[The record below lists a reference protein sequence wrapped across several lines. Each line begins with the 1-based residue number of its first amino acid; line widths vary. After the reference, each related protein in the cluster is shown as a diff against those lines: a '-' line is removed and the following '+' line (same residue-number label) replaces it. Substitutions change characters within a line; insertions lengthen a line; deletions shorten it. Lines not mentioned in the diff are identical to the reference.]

1 MKRIFTL
8 LFAVLTATTIM
19 AQMHGPMKFVGA
31 SNMSVST
38 MNIDNPSDTI
48 LFAMNGMESGNI
60 TLPAMKGMQQTIPSF
75 TISGAKFTLG
85 ENHVVTFADQTF
97 STKVKVDGAEKNITG
112 SSLSG
117 TYNMADNSLMLTVV
131 FQYGKMPMS
140 MTYSVKGYYVK
151 AVSNPITVTVGGQF
165 TYNNDNVTYELRR
178 YKDGETDKLDVT
190 VPSYTLANTI
200 MGDLTLGSYTVK
212 GLVYDEAQ
220 GGYYR
225 DYKNDGLKFHFTAVQ
240 GGKTT
245 MDKDYDF
252 ATDKDNNI
260 LVKYEGNNVSSIV
273 NTFQVGTMPF
283 GIVSVFS
290 GATTSINNITTTPS
304 HDLNTTPSQQYNLAG
319 QRVDNNYKGIVIVN
333 GKKYLRK

>member
-31 SNMSVST
+31 SKMSVST

-112 SSLSG
+112 TSLSG
-117 TYNMADNSLMLTVV
+117 TYNMADNSLSLTVV

-200 MGDLTLGSYTVK
+200 MGNLTLGSYTVK

-290 GATTSINNITTTPS
+290 GATTSINDITTTPS

>member
-31 SNMSVST
+31 SNMKVST
-38 MNIDNPSDTI
+38 MSNDNPSDTI

-60 TLPAMKGMQQTIPSF
+60 TLPAMKGMKTIPSF

-112 SSLSG
+112 TSLSG
-117 TYNMADNSLMLTVV
+117 TYNMEDNSLSLTVV

-200 MGDLTLGSYTVK
+200 MGNLTLGSYTVK

-260 LVKYEGNNVSSIV
+260 LVKYEGNDVSSIV

-290 GATTSINNITTTPS
+290 GATTSIDDITTTPS

>member
-31 SNMSVST
+31 SKMSVST

-60 TLPAMKGMQQTIPSF
+60 TLPAMKGMQTIPSF

-97 STKVKVDGAEKNITG
+97 SAKVKVDGDEKNITG

-117 TYNMADNSLMLTVV
+117 TYNMADNSLSLTVV

-240 GGKTT
+240 KGETT

-273 NTFQVGTMPF
+273 NTFQVGNMPF

-304 HDLNTTPSQQYNLAG
+304 HNLNTTPSQQYNLAG

>member
-31 SNMSVST
+31 SKMSVST

-117 TYNMADNSLMLTVV
+117 TYNMADNSLSLTVV

-200 MGDLTLGSYTVK
+200 MGNLTLGSYTVK

-290 GATTSINNITTTPS
+290 GATTSINGVTTTPHQHITTTPAA
-304 HDLNTTPSQQYNLAG
+304 QYNLAG

>member
-31 SNMSVST
+31 SNMTVST
-38 MNIDNPSDTI
+38 MSNDNPSDTI

-60 TLPAMKGMQQTIPSF
+60 TLPAMKGMQTIPSF

-117 TYNMADNSLMLTVV
+117 TYNMADNSLSLTVV

-200 MGDLTLGSYTVK
+200 MGNLTLGSYTVK

-225 DYKNDGLKFHFTAVQ
+225 GYKNDGLKFHFTAVQ

-260 LVKYEGNNVSSIV
+260 LVKYEGSNVSSIV

-304 HDLNTTPSQQYNLAG
+304 HNLNTTSSQQYNLAG

>member
-31 SNMSVST
+31 SKMSVST

-60 TLPAMKGMQQTIPSF
+60 TLPAMKGMQTIPSF

-97 STKVKVDGAEKNITG
+97 STKVKVDGDEKNITG
-112 SSLSG
+112 TSLSG
-117 TYNMADNSLMLTVV
+117 TYNMADNSLSLTVV

-200 MGDLTLGSYTVK
+200 MGNLTLGSYTVK

-290 GATTSINNITTTPS
+290 GATTSINDITTTPS

>member
-31 SNMSVST
+31 SNMKVST
-38 MNIDNPSDTI
+38 MSNDNPSDTI

-131 FQYGKMPMS
+131 FQYGKMPFP
-140 MTYSVKGYYVK
+140 MTYTVKGYYVK
-151 AVSNPITVTVGGQF
+151 AVSNPIVVTVGGQF

-200 MGDLTLGSYTVK
+200 MGNLTLGSYTVK

-245 MDKDYDF
+245 MDKDYEF
-252 ATDKDNNI
+252 AAEKPNNI
-260 LVKYEGNNVSSIV
+260 LVKYEGNDVSSIV

>member
-19 AQMHGPMKFVGA
+19 AQMHGPMEFVGA
-31 SNMSVST
+31 SKMSVST

-60 TLPAMKGMQQTIPSF
+60 TLPAMKGMQTIPSF

-117 TYNMADNSLMLTVV
+117 TYNMADNSLSLTVV

-190 VPSYTLANTI
+190 VPSYTLANTV

-245 MDKDYDF
+245 MDKDYEF
-252 ATDKDNNI
+252 AAEKPNNI
-260 LVKYEGNNVSSIV
+260 LVKYEGNDVSSIV

-290 GATTSINNITTTPS
+290 GATTSINDITTTPS
-304 HDLNTTPSQQYNLAG
+304 HDFNTTSSVQYNLAG

>member
-31 SNMSVST
+31 SNMTVST
-38 MNIDNPSDTI
+38 MSNDNPSDTI

-131 FQYGKMPMS
+131 FQYGKMPFP
-140 MTYSVKGYYVK
+140 MTYTVKGYYVK
-151 AVSNPITVTVGGQF
+151 AVSNPIVVTVGGQF

-200 MGDLTLGSYTVK
+200 MGNLTLGSYTVK

-245 MDKDYDF
+245 MDKDYEF
-252 ATDKDNNI
+252 AAEKPNNI
-260 LVKYEGNNVSSIV
+260 LVKYEGNDVSSIV

-290 GATTSINNITTTPS
+290 GATTSINGVTTTPS

>member
-31 SNMSVST
+31 SKMSVST

-60 TLPAMKGMQQTIPSF
+60 TLPAMKGMQTIPSF

-112 SSLSG
+112 TSLSG
-117 TYNMADNSLMLTVV
+117 TYNMEDNSLSLTVV

-200 MGDLTLGSYTVK
+200 MGNLTLGSYTVK

-240 GGKTT
+240 GGETT

-290 GATTSINNITTTPS
+290 GATTSINDITTTPS

>member
-31 SNMSVST
+31 SKMSVST

-60 TLPAMKGMQQTIPSF
+60 TLPAMKGMQTIPSF

-97 STKVKVDGAEKNITG
+97 SAKVKVDGDEKNITG

-117 TYNMADNSLMLTVV
+117 TYNMADNSLSLTVV

-200 MGDLTLGSYTVK
+200 MGNLTLGSYTVK

-290 GATTSINNITTTPS
+290 GATTSIDDITTTPS

>member
-19 AQMHGPMKFVGA
+19 AQMHGPMTFVGA
-31 SNMSVST
+31 SKMSVST

-60 TLPAMKGMQQTIPSF
+60 TLPAMKGMQTIPSF

-97 STKVKVDGAEKNITG
+97 STKVKVDGDEKNITG

-117 TYNMADNSLMLTVV
+117 TYNMADNSLSLTVV

-190 VPSYTLANTI
+190 VPSYTLANTV
-200 MGDLTLGSYTVK
+200 MGNLTLGSYTVK

-290 GATTSINNITTTPS
+290 GATTSIDDITTTPS

>member
-38 MNIDNPSDTI
+38 MSIDNPSDTI
-48 LFAMNGMESGNI
+48 LFAMNGMESGDI
-60 TLPAMKGMQQTIPSF
+60 TLPEMKGMQTIPSF
-75 TISGAKFTLG
+75 TISGATFTLG

-97 STKVKVDGAEKNITG
+97 STKVTVNGAEKNITG
-112 SSLSG
+112 TSLSG
-117 TYNMADNSLMLTVV
+117 TYNMADNSLSLTVV
-131 FQYGKMPMS
+131 FQYGSMPMP

-165 TYNNDNVTYELRR
+165 TYKNDNVTYELRR
-178 YKDGETDKLDVT
+178 YKDGKTDKLDVT
-190 VPSYTLANTI
+190 VPSYTLENTI

-212 GLVYDEAQ
+212 GLVYDEEQ

-225 DYKNDGLKFHFTAVQ
+225 DYKNDGLKFHFTAVKN
-240 GGKTT
+240 GTTT

-252 ATDKDNNI
+252 ASEKDNNI

-273 NTFQVGTMPF
+273 NTFQVGAMPF

-290 GATTSINNITTTPS
+290 APATSIEGVNANATAPA
-304 HDLNTTPSQQYNLAG
+304 DGRKYYLAG

>member
-31 SNMSVST
+31 SKMNVST

-60 TLPAMKGMQQTIPSF
+60 TLPAMKGMQTIPSF

-97 STKVKVDGAEKNITG
+97 STKVKVDGDEKNITG

-117 TYNMADNSLMLTVV
+117 TYNMADNSLSLTVV

-200 MGDLTLGSYTVK
+200 MGNLTLGSYTVK

-260 LVKYEGNNVSSIV
+260 LVKYEGNDVSSIV

-304 HDLNTTPSQQYNLAG
+304 HDFNTTPSQQYNLAG

>member
-31 SNMSVST
+31 SNMKVST

-60 TLPAMKGMQQTIPSF
+60 TLPAMKGMQTIPSF

-117 TYNMADNSLMLTVV
+117 TYNMADNSLSLTVV

-200 MGDLTLGSYTVK
+200 MGNLTLGSYTVK

-290 GATTSINNITTTPS
+290 GATTSINDITTTPS

>member
-8 LFAVLTATTIM
+8 LFAAFTATTIM

-31 SNMSVST
+31 SNMKVST
-38 MNIDNPSDTI
+38 MSNDNPSDTI

-60 TLPAMKGMQQTIPSF
+60 TLPAMKGMKTIPSF

-112 SSLSG
+112 TSLSG
-117 TYNMADNSLMLTVV
+117 TYNMEDNSLSLTVV

-200 MGDLTLGSYTVK
+200 MGNLTLGSYTVK

-283 GIVSVFS
+283 GIVSAFS
-290 GATTSINNITTTPS
+290 GATTSIDDITTTPS

>member
-31 SNMSVST
+31 SKMSVST

-117 TYNMADNSLMLTVV
+117 TYNMADNSLSLTVV

-178 YKDGETDKLDVT
+178 YKDGGTDKLDVT
-190 VPSYTLANTI
+190 VPSYSLTNTV
-200 MGDLTLGSYTVK
+200 MGDLTLGTYTVK

-290 GATTSINNITTTPS
+290 GATTSINGVTTMPS
-304 HDLNTTPSQQYNLAG
+304 HDFNTTPSQQYNLAG

>member
-8 LFAVLTATTIM
+8 LFAAFTATTIM

-31 SNMSVST
+31 SNMKVST
-38 MNIDNPSDTI
+38 MSNDNPSDTI

-60 TLPAMKGMQQTIPSF
+60 TLPAMKGMQTIPSF

-97 STKVKVDGAEKNITG
+97 STKVKVDGDEKNITG

-117 TYNMADNSLMLTVV
+117 TYNMADNSLSLTVV

-200 MGDLTLGSYTVK
+200 MGNLTLGSYTVK

-260 LVKYEGNNVSSIV
+260 LVRYEGNDVSSIV

-304 HDLNTTPSQQYNLAG
+304 HDFNTTPSQQYNLAG

>member
-31 SNMSVST
+31 SNMKVST

-60 TLPAMKGMQQTIPSF
+60 TLPAMKGMQTIPSF

-117 TYNMADNSLMLTVV
+117 TYNMADNSLSLTVV

-200 MGDLTLGSYTVK
+200 MGNLTLGSYTVK

-304 HDLNTTPSQQYNLAG
+304 HNLNTTPSQQYNLAG
-319 QRVDNNYKGIVIVN
+319 QRVDNNYKGIVIIN

>member
-31 SNMSVST
+31 SKMSVST

-117 TYNMADNSLMLTVV
+117 TYNMADNSLSLTVV

-178 YKDGETDKLDVT
+178 YKDGKTDKLDVT

-200 MGDLTLGSYTVK
+200 MGNLTLGSYTVK

-290 GATTSINNITTTPS
+290 GATTSINDITTTPS
-304 HDLNTTPSQQYNLAG
+304 HDFNTTSSVQYNLAG

>member
-31 SNMSVST
+31 SKMSVST

-60 TLPAMKGMQQTIPSF
+60 TLPAMKGMQTIPSF

-97 STKVKVDGAEKNITG
+97 STKVKVDGDEKNITG

-117 TYNMADNSLMLTVV
+117 TYNMADNSLSLTVV

-200 MGDLTLGSYTVK
+200 MGNLTLGSYTVK

-245 MDKDYDF
+245 MDKDYEF
-252 ATDKDNNI
+252 AAEKPNNI
-260 LVKYEGNNVSSIV
+260 LVKYEGNDVSSIV

>member
-38 MNIDNPSDTI
+38 MSIDNPSDTI

-60 TLPAMKGMQQTIPSF
+60 TLPEMKGMQTIPSF
-75 TISGAKFTLG
+75 TISGATFTMG

-117 TYNMADNSLMLTVV
+117 TYNMADNSLSLTVV

-200 MGDLTLGSYTVK
+200 MGNLTLGSYTVK

>member
-31 SNMSVST
+31 SNMKVST
-38 MNIDNPSDTI
+38 MSNDNPSDTI

-60 TLPAMKGMQQTIPSF
+60 TLPAMKGMQTIPSF

-97 STKVKVDGAEKNITG
+97 STKVKVDGVEKNITG

-117 TYNMADNSLMLTVV
+117 TYNMSDNSLSLTVV

-140 MTYSVKGYYVK
+140 RTYSVKGYYVK
-151 AVSNPITVTVGGQF
+151 AVSNPITVTVGGRF

-245 MDKDYDF
+245 MDKDYEF
-252 ATDKDNNI
+252 AAEKPNNI
-260 LVKYEGNNVSSIV
+260 LVKYEGNDVSSIV

-290 GATTSINNITTTPS
+290 GATTSINDITTTP
-304 HDLNTTPSQQYNLAG
+304 HQHITTTPAAQYNLAG

>member
-31 SNMSVST
+31 SKMSVST

-60 TLPAMKGMQQTIPSF
+60 TLPAMKGMQTIPSF

-117 TYNMADNSLMLTVV
+117 TYNMADNSLSLTVV

-178 YKDGETDKLDVT
+178 YKDGKTDKLDVT

-290 GATTSINNITTTPS
+290 GATTSINDITTTPS

>member
-31 SNMSVST
+31 SNMKVST
-38 MNIDNPSDTI
+38 MSNDTPSDTI

-60 TLPAMKGMQQTIPSF
+60 TLPAMKGMKTIPSF

-112 SSLSG
+112 TSLSG
-117 TYNMADNSLMLTVV
+117 TYNMEDNSLSLTVV

-200 MGDLTLGSYTVK
+200 MGNLTLGSYTVK

-290 GATTSINNITTTPS
+290 GATTSIDDITTTPS

>member
-31 SNMSVST
+31 SNMKVST

-60 TLPAMKGMQQTIPSF
+60 TLPAMKGMQTIPSF

-117 TYNMADNSLMLTVV
+117 TYNMADNSLSLTVV

-178 YKDGETDKLDVT
+178 YKDGKTDKLDVT
-190 VPSYTLANTI
+190 VPSYSLANTI

-260 LVKYEGNNVSSIV
+260 LVKYEGNDVSSIV

-290 GATTSINNITTTPS
+290 GATTSIDDITTTPS

>member
-31 SNMSVST
+31 SKMSVST

-60 TLPAMKGMQQTIPSF
+60 TLPAMKGMQTIPSF

-97 STKVKVDGAEKNITG
+97 SAKVTVDGEEKNITG

-131 FQYGKMPMS
+131 FQYGKMPFP
-140 MTYSVKGYYVK
+140 MTYTVKGYYVK
-151 AVSNPITVTVGGQF
+151 AVSNPIVVTVGGQF
-165 TYNNDNVTYELRR
+165 KYNNDNVTYELRR
-178 YKDGETDKLDVT
+178 YKDGGTDKLDVT
-190 VPSYTLANTI
+190 VPSYTLANTV

-290 GATTSINNITTTPS
+290 GATTSINGVTTMPS
-304 HDLNTTPSQQYNLAG
+304 HDFNTTPSQQYNLAG

>member
-31 SNMSVST
+31 SKMSVST

-97 STKVKVDGAEKNITG
+97 SAKVTVDGEEKNITG

-131 FQYGKMPMS
+131 FQYGKMPFP
-140 MTYSVKGYYVK
+140 MTYTVKGYYVK

-178 YKDGETDKLDVT
+178 YKDGKTDKLDVT
-190 VPSYTLANTI
+190 VPSYSLANTI

-290 GATTSINNITTTPS
+290 GATTSINGVTTTPHQHITTTPAA
-304 HDLNTTPSQQYNLAG
+304 QYNLAG

>member
-31 SNMSVST
+31 SNMTVST
-38 MNIDNPSDTI
+38 MSNDNPSDTI

-60 TLPAMKGMQQTIPSF
+60 TLPAMKGMQTIPSF

-97 STKVKVDGAEKNITG
+97 SAKVTVDGEEKNITG

-131 FQYGKMPMS
+131 FQYGKMPFP
-140 MTYSVKGYYVK
+140 MTYTVKGYYVK

-178 YKDGETDKLDVT
+178 YKDGGTDKLDVT
-190 VPSYTLANTI
+190 VPSYSLANTI
-200 MGDLTLGSYTVK
+200 MGNLTLGSYTVK

-260 LVKYEGNNVSSIV
+260 LVKYEGNDVSSIV

-290 GATTSINNITTTPS
+290 GATTSIDDITTTPS
-304 HDLNTTPSQQYNLAG
+304 HDLNTTSSQQYNLAG

>member
-1 MKRIFTL
+1 MKKIFTL

-31 SNMSVST
+31 SNMKVST
-38 MNIDNPSDTI
+38 MSNDNPSDTI

-60 TLPAMKGMQQTIPSF
+60 TLPAMKGMQTIPSF

-97 STKVKVDGAEKNITG
+97 STKVKVDGDEKNITG

-117 TYNMADNSLMLTVV
+117 TYNMADNSLSLTVV

-178 YKDGETDKLDVT
+178 YKDGKTDKLDVT

-200 MGDLTLGSYTVK
+200 MGNLTLGSYTVK

-260 LVKYEGNNVSSIV
+260 LVKYEGNDVSSIV

-304 HDLNTTPSQQYNLAG
+304 HNLNTTSSQQYNLAG

>member
-31 SNMSVST
+31 SKMSVST

-60 TLPAMKGMQQTIPSF
+60 TLPAMKGMKTIPSF

-112 SSLSG
+112 TSLSG
-117 TYNMADNSLMLTVV
+117 TYNMADNSLSLTVV

-178 YKDGETDKLDVT
+178 YKDGETDKIDVT

-200 MGDLTLGSYTVK
+200 MGNLTLGSYTVK

-290 GATTSINNITTTPS
+290 GATTSIDDITTTPS

>member
-31 SNMSVST
+31 SKMSVST

-60 TLPAMKGMQQTIPSF
+60 TLPAMKGMQTIPSF

-112 SSLSG
+112 TSLSG
-117 TYNMADNSLMLTVV
+117 TYNMADNSLSLTVV
-131 FQYGKMPMS
+131 FQYGNMPMS

-178 YKDGETDKLDVT
+178 YKDGKTDKLDVT

-200 MGDLTLGSYTVK
+200 MGNLTLGSYTVK

>member
-31 SNMSVST
+31 SKMSVST

-60 TLPAMKGMQQTIPSF
+60 TLPAMKGMQTIPSF
-75 TISGAKFTLG
+75 TISGAKITLG
-85 ENHVVTFADQTF
+85 EDHVVTFADQTF

-117 TYNMADNSLMLTVV
+117 TYNMADNSLSLTVV

-178 YKDGETDKLDVT
+178 YKDGKADKLDVT

-252 ATDKDNNI
+252 AAEKPNNI
-260 LVKYEGNNVSSIV
+260 LVKYEGNDVSSIV

>member
-31 SNMSVST
+31 SKMSVST

-60 TLPAMKGMQQTIPSF
+60 TLPAMKGMQTIPSF

-117 TYNMADNSLMLTVV
+117 TYNMADNSLSLTVV

-200 MGDLTLGSYTVK
+200 MGNLTLGSYTVK

-240 GGKTT
+240 GGKTI

-290 GATTSINNITTTPS
+290 GATTSINDITTTPS
-304 HDLNTTPSQQYNLAG
+304 HDFNTTSSVQYNLAG

>member
-8 LFAVLTATTIM
+8 LFAAFTATTIM

-31 SNMSVST
+31 SNMKVST
-38 MNIDNPSDTI
+38 MSNDNPSDTI

-60 TLPAMKGMQQTIPSF
+60 TLPAMKGMKTIPSF

-112 SSLSG
+112 TSLSG
-117 TYNMADNSLMLTVV
+117 TYNMADNSLSLTVV

-200 MGDLTLGSYTVK
+200 MGNLTLGSYTVK

-260 LVKYEGNNVSSIV
+260 LVKYEGNDVSSIV

-290 GATTSINNITTTPS
+290 GATTSINDITTTPS

>member
-31 SNMSVST
+31 SKMSVST

-60 TLPAMKGMQQTIPSF
+60 TLPAMKGMQTIPSF

-97 STKVKVDGAEKNITG
+97 STKVKVDGVEKNITG

-117 TYNMADNSLMLTVV
+117 TYNMADNSLSLTVV

-304 HDLNTTPSQQYNLAG
+304 HNLNTTSSQQYNLAG

>member
-8 LFAVLTATTIM
+8 LFVVLTATTIM

-31 SNMSVST
+31 SKMSVST

-60 TLPAMKGMQQTIPSF
+60 TLPAMKGMQTIPSF

-97 STKVKVDGAEKNITG
+97 SAKVTVDGTEKNITG

-117 TYNMADNSLMLTVV
+117 TYNMADNSLSLTVV

-178 YKDGETDKLDVT
+178 YKDGKTDKLDVT

-225 DYKNDGLKFHFTAVQ
+225 DYKNDGLKFHFTAVK

-245 MDKDYDF
+245 MDKDYEF

-260 LVKYEGNNVSSIV
+260 LVKYEGNDVSSIV

-290 GATTSINNITTTPS
+290 GATTSIDDITTTPS

>member
-31 SNMSVST
+31 SKMSVST

-60 TLPAMKGMQQTIPSF
+60 TLPAMKGMQTIPSF

-97 STKVKVDGAEKNITG
+97 STKVKVDGDEKNITG

-117 TYNMADNSLMLTVV
+117 TYNMADNSLSLTVV

-290 GATTSINNITTTPS
+290 GATTSIDDITTTPS